1 MLNVLDL
8 NALELAINQDLALD
22 DAGPERS
29 DGAVVGNS
37 DVAWGVTHVLVQE
50 LLVAGEVQSA
60 ARVDD
65 WHGEGAV

>member
-1 MLNVLDL
+1 
-8 NALELAINQDLALD
+8 
-22 DAGPERS
+22 
-29 DGAVVGNS
+29 
-37 DVAWGVTHVLVQE
+37 VAWGVTHVLVQE